1 MNLGYNFISNLT
13 LETPK
18 EDFYVSLWKLTIPSK
33 VSCFLWSFGLDRLP
47 AKSNLRARN
56 VNGQNGNWL
65 CPFYLQ

>member
-33 VSCFLWSFGLDRLP
+33 VSCFLWSFGLP